1 MRTWL
6 RELLGVGLVLF
17 GLFVW
22 SMCMLLLLSTQLI
35 EGSVFFFIGMI
46 SFKAGIH
53 LIRVGMAARI
63 LLGEGKTADKDLAVR

>member
-6 RELLGVGLVLF
+6 RELLGLFFAFF

-22 SMCMLLLLSTQLI
+22 VICIDFFYAIRLI
-35 EGSVFFFIGMI
+35 EAGFLFFMGMI

-63 LLGEGKTADKDLAVR
+63 LLTGDDAGKAVD